1 MGSQLRIHSLR
12 LKTADDEAIY
22 TFGSPITVITGS
34 VGVGKSSLLELIK
47 YALGGSAKLMPAIAE
62 NVITVE
68 VEATLHESR
77 LRFHRDLDSKLIDV
91 VDVAT
96 GELIGPWAVTNRKY
110 VPLASQQLLSR
121 LGLPTNLRIP
131 KSRVKPTSDTVAVS
145 FFDLYRYIYLGQN
158 EIDTSVVGHTDR
170 NLDNKRRAVFE
181 LLYGLNSPELIDLA
195 ILKGKLNDR
204 EKELRSSAQA
214 VKDFLEQARE
224 PVPEE
229 LPTLQNATSLEL
241 ADARDQLEQLRS
253 DSSVLIESQRGLRT
267 RVSGLR
273 ATLSEVEAVRDASLA
288 DVHKS
293 ESLVAQLKL
302 DAQALA
308 RTDVAHRALSGL
320 EFSICPR
327 CMQSVQSRD
336 VPMSHCILCL
346 QQEELVSDT
355 ASDESR
361 RLSAQIKETEDLL
374 QEDRNLLDSYSAQKR
389 DLQELLADATME
401 LERGTSELITPRLEQ
416 VQFLAMTVARLEARM
431 ESLEASTARWSN
443 YFSALESADESKE
456 AANQVGVKESAL
468 QDTLSANQSRIGELS
483 VIFDTIVSDLNLPW
497 YRSAGIDQN
506 TYLPVVNGQEFDQ
519 LSVGGARKTLVNLAY
534 HLANLQYAMSH
545 ESVLFPTLLIADSPR
560 KNIGQTDEDAR
571 MGGAIYRQFAE
582 LQQGQGDLF
591 QLIVADNSLPS
602 AFVGQFSQIHLTYEN
617 PLVPGVTHPGEGVE
631 TIG

>member
-1 MGSQLRIHSLR
+1 MGSTIRIHSLH
-12 LKTADDEAIY
+12 LKTAENEAKY
-22 TFGSPITVITGS
+22 TFDSSVTVITGS

-47 YALGGSAKLMPAIAE
+47 FALGGSAKLMPAIAE
-62 NVITVE
+62 NVTSVE
-68 VEATLHESR
+68 VEATLGESR
-77 LRFHRDLDSKLIDV
+77 LRFHRDLDSKL
-91 VDVAT
+91 VDVIDSAT
-96 GELIGPWAVTNRKY
+96 GEIIGPWAVTNRKY

-121 LGLPTNLRIP
+121 LSLPMNLRIP

-145 FFDLYRYIYLGQN
+145 FFDLYRYVYLGQN

-195 ILKGKLNDR
+195 IQKGELNDR

-224 PVPEE
+224 PSPEE
-229 LPTLQNATSLEL
+229 LPGLREAASEEL
-241 ADARDQLEQLRS
+241 SAVRAQLEQLRS

-267 RVSGLR
+267 RVSDLR
-273 ATLSEVEAVRDASLA
+273 ATLIEVEAARDAAAA

-308 RTDVAHRALSGL
+308 RTEVAHRALSGL

-327 CMQSVQSRD
+327 CMQSVQNRD
-336 VPMSHCILCL
+336 VPVNHCMLCL
-346 QQEELVSDT
+346 QPEELISETD
-355 ASDESR
+355 SDESK
-361 RLSAQIKETEDLL
+361 RLISQIKETEELL
-374 QEDRNLLDSYSAQKR
+374 QEDRNLLDAYNAQKR
-389 DLQELLADATME
+389 DLQQLLADSSME

-416 VQFLAMTVARLEARM
+416 VQFLAMAVARLEGRM
-431 ESLEASTARWSN
+431 EFLEASAARWSN
-443 YFSALESADESKE
+443 YFSTLESADEAKE
-456 AANQVGVKESAL
+456 AANQVGVKEASL
-468 QDTLSANQSRIGELS
+468 QAALSANQSRIGELS
-483 VIFDTIVSDLNLPW
+483 EIFDSIVSGFNLPW
-497 YRSAGIDQN
+497 YQSAEVDQK

-534 HLANLQYAMSH
+534 HLAGLQYAVTH
-545 ESVLFPTLLIADSPR
+545 DSVSFPTLLIADSPR

-571 MGGAIYRQFAE
+571 MGSAIYRRFSE
-582 LQQGQGDLF
+582 LQQGESGQF
-591 QLIVADNSLPS
+591 QLIVADNNIPS
-602 AFVGQFSQIHLTYEN
+602 DFDGQFAQIHLTYDD